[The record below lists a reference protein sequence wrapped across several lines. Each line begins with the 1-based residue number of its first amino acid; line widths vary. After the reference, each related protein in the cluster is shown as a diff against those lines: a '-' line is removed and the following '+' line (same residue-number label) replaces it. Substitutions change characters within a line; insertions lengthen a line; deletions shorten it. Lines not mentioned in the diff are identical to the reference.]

1 MSGCFIAA
9 EFYCVS
15 ALPSCT
21 EKVTVRVC
29 NCTDRHAFK
38 VYNQLWFI
46 GRNISVSTGSHLL
59 QFCLKPATNY
69 IRSHNWV
76 TDLSSHV
83 VIIYCTWNDY
93 LTVSLTMIYCNAT
106 LGEKKGVKAKIV
118 SMCKHPDWAYLDAQ
132 STLFLTLQSSSALF
146 SASTFFGVCC
156 VFTIQSRQIAS
167 RKGKQTCLTVK
178 L

>member
-9 EFYCVS
+9 ELYCVS

-29 NCTDRHAFK
+29 NCTGPRVFK

-83 VIIYCTWNDY
+83 VIVYCTWNDY

-132 STLFLTLQSSSALF
+132 STLFLTHFKAPQPCFQLPRFSGYAVYLPFRVDRLLQERENKPATL
-146 SASTFFGVCC
+146 
-156 VFTIQSRQIAS
+156 
-167 RKGKQTCLTVK
+167 
-178 L
+178 